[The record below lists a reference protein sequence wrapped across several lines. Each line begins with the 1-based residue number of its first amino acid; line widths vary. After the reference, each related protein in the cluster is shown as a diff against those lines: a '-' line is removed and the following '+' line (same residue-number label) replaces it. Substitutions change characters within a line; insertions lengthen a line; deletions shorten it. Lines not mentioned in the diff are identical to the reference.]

1 MHLFHAFISH
11 AHNNK
16 TPKQKNHKSRSYLFT
31 TATTACCSQ
40 AMALTT
46 LLLLGLH
53 LLILDVLCDQLDHVL
68 EHLLVQELLDT
79 RDKPHAKTHKQRT
92 EDYDTGRDGCHGSHG
107 ILPAKHEQF
116 AHTILQGARDDVK
129 DVSEEVQE
137 LINSERVR
145 RVHLCE
151 SYQNTVDSF
160 I

>member
-1 MHLFHAFISH
+1 M
-11 AHNNK
+11 
-16 TPKQKNHKSRSYLFT
+16 SRSSLFT
-31 TATTACCSQ
+31 KATTACLTQ
-40 AMALTT
+40 AVPLST

-53 LLILDVLCDQLDHVL
+53 LFVLGVLRDQLDKIVQ
-68 EHLLVQELLDT
+68 HLLVQVLLD
-79 RDKPHAKTHKQRT
+79 PHANPRAKTHKERT
-92 EDYDTGRDGCHGSHG
+92 EGYDTARDDCHGSHG

-129 DVSEEVQE
+129 DVSEEVQK